1 MKVRYTATALSE
13 IEAILTHIA
22 KDNASA
28 ALRVS
33 VTILATID
41 RVVEFPH
48 IAVESNVPGVRVA
61 PVLPYRYLIFFSFVD
76 GVLIIRNVRHAARER
91 SNIGR

>member
-1 MKVRYTATALSE
+1 MRVRYTATALSE
-13 IEAILTHIA
+13 IEDILTYIA
-22 KDNASA
+22 KDNPSA

-48 IAVESNVPGVRVA
+48 IAIESNIANVRVA
-61 PVLPYRYLIFFSFVD
+61 PVLPYRYLIFFSFID
-76 GVLIIRNVRHAARER
+76 GDLIIRNVRHAARER
-91 SNIGR
+91 

>member
-13 IEAILTHIA
+13 IEDILTYIA
-22 KDNASA
+22 KDNPSA
-28 ALRVS
+28 AQRMS

-48 IAVESNVPGVRVA
+48 IAIESNLVGVRVA
-61 PVLPYRYLIFFSFVD
+61 PVLPYRYLIFFSFID
-76 GVLIIRNVRHAARER
+76 SELIVRNVRHAARER
-91 SNIGR
+91 Q